1 VNVASGKKFLIWA
14 SALAAAAT
22 LVYFGFQAYLAPSL
36 LVNFAN
42 LVGC

>member
-1 VNVASGKKFLIWA
+1 VNAASSKYLIWA
-14 SALAAAAT
+14 SALAAAVA
-22 LVYFGFQAYLAPSL
+22 LVYFGFKAYLTPSL